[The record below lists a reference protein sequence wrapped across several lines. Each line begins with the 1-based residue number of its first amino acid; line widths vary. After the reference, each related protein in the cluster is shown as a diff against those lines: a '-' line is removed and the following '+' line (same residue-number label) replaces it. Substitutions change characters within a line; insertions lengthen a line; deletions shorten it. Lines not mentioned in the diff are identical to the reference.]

1 VNDGTR
7 QRIDTL
13 FVGGGEQGLGVVK
26 ATNED
31 ARDNEVATAIDGVED
46 SGAGRATGCI
56 GEDVVTSSQFLLT
69 LDMAG
74 GHQGSSNARR
84 VVGENVGEAAMRVS
98 RNLEI
103 PVANRAMEMAVGGAK
118 DDVARPGAVWA
129 VGMEELDLV
138 GGSSLGAV
146 VDMGTFFRRA
156 RLGAGRRRG
165 ARRRVVR
172 GHGAA
177 GTYLANMFA
186 INCDHFGGDG
196 VGISIDLDRGKEV
209 CWKHFDDGVIVGT
222 FGVGVGVRV
231 RVDGFQGW
239 KDGIG
244 WGWGRGR
251 WPDRRFWWPY

>member
-1 VNDGTR
+1 
-7 QRIDTL
+7 
-13 FVGGGEQGLGVVK
+13 
-26 ATNED
+26 
-31 ARDNEVATAIDGVED
+31 
-46 SGAGRATGCI
+46 
-56 GEDVVTSSQFLLT
+56 
-69 LDMAG
+69 
-74 GHQGSSNARR
+74 

-146 VDMGTFFRRA
+146 IDMGTFFRRA

-172 GHGAA
+172 GYGAA
-177 GTYLANMFA
+177 GTYLADMFA

-196 VGISIDLDRGKEV
+196 VGIGVDLDRGKEV

-222 FGVGVGVRV
+222 FGVGVGVVVGVRV

-239 KDGIG
+239 EDGVG

-251 WPDRRFWWPY
+251 WPDRRFWRPY